1 MSLNNS
7 KTKPVPTVELIPLRH
22 NLVAE
27 LHLRPLPPPAPY
39 PPPPWA
45 QPNPYATTHN

>member
-1 MSLNNS
+1 MSSNNT
-7 KTKPVPTVELIPLRH
+7 KTKRVPTVELIQLRH

-27 LHLRPLPPPAPY
+27 LHLRPPPPLAPY
-39 PPPPWA
+39 PPAPWA